1 MARDG
6 HGAPGM
12 GTEPPGWARSPVRT
26 HSSGDTWMALPA
38 PDTAAVPEPPAL
50 LEIRNYSQQTA
61 WLGSPLDQSGV
72 LGQRWHRGL
81 PGMNPWFVLTVTE
94 PNVPSEPLQGKALEK
109 PWKSSSRGSN
119 STANMECSERRWT
132 DEAGQESGAKEGFA
146 GANSPG
152 KTTRNPRG
160 QGCASWDHPP
170 WPHRSWDSGGIKE
183 RFGKCHIEEKAWKSP
198 HFHPNSPPLP
208 LQPGQT
214 WKAKTETRKRE
225 NP

>member
-1 MARDG
+1 MVCAN
-6 HGAPGM
+6 
-12 GTEPPGWARSPVRT
+12 S
-26 HSSGDTWMALPA
+26 
-38 PDTAAVPEPPAL
+38 
-50 LEIRNYSQQTA
+50 
-61 WLGSPLDQSGV
+61 
-72 LGQRWHRGL
+72 HRA
-81 PGMNPWFVLTVTE
+81 
-94 PNVPSEPLQGKALEK
+94 NVPSEPLQGKALEK

-160 QGCASWDHPP
+160 PGCASWDHPP
-170 WPHRSWDSGGIKE
+170 WPHRSRDSGGIKE
-183 RFGKCHIEEKAWKSP
+183 RFGKCHIKENAWKTP
-198 HFHPNSPPLP
+198 HFHPNSPQLP

-225 NP
+225 NPRPLRAPGTPWDGSSLEQPLPPGENGTGIKVRDGVVPFSALGPLEFPALPSTWDWDWEWDWIDWY